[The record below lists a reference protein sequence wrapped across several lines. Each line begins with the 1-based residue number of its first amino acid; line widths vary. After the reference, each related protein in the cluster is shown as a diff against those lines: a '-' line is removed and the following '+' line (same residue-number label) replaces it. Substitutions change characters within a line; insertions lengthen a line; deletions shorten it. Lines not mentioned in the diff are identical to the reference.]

1 MSDNGLQRFSDVF
14 LGRIP
19 DYVTADKNFVYPKK
33 KGTVETRRKLN
44 SLQKIATIK
53 CSIYNLKVFENPSAR
68 AELNIESSA

>member
-33 KGTVETRRKLN
+33 KRN
-44 SLQKIATIK
+44 SGNTKKIEFPTKNRDNKMFYLQSK
-53 CSIYNLKVFENPSAR
+53 SF
-68 AELNIESSA
+68 